1 MRPMRPWMEEIITI
15 HNHHGKICPS
25 RAWKQKFPCRRSDP
39 LRIRIR
45 LIISQLE
52 SVRACSSKG
61 GSNEVTGR
69 FSLLYYHID
78 TENDDYCILLYMR
91 LILLLIAAI
100 ISSYNGTLLRV
111 YTCFCYSAPHPPFLS
126 SSTPLRHPLSGNLG
140 PFIYGLLPYRPFLD
154 FGLLSIPSSHH
165 H

>member
-1 MRPMRPWMEEIITI
+1 MRPWMEEIITI

-100 ISSYNGTLLRV
+100 ISSYNGTLESIYLLPATQRPIV
-111 YTCFCYSAPHPPFLS
+111 LLS
-126 SSTPLRHPLSGNLG
+126 SPLPPHSGVLCLETLG